1 MKKKLLVWT
10 LLLLLPVLAA
20 CNAAKTAVATEAP
33 AEITQAPAEETEP
46 PAPAT
51 PAPVSP
57 IHETDAEGLIKA
69 TGIALIAPEGAE
81 NAVYSYLQ
89 NGQERPTARLKFTL
103 DGVNGWI
110 YAKPY
115 AGFAPPDTAALYQKS
130 AETMVGEC
138 RGIVY
143 TREDAGYIAWVDADS
158 GVLYELGLSAG
169 ASAEKLTALAG
180 AVYAALGKSGYD
192 AYTELL
198 DRVAQGIRDGWSHES
213 VDDLGI
219 SEAFKRV
226 QDLNLGWL
234 RKDINEDGT
243 EELLFGAITEEGEP
257 SPIYDIFTMLDGE
270 LVHPATGREINYW
283 LLMRDGTLVNE
294 FTSNGWDRY
303 RTPYGFFNGKL
314 VQTVRQTDTGD
325 FLWLPFQPFPG

>member
-20 CNAAKTAVATEAP
+20 CNAAESAVATPAP
-33 AEITQAPAEETEP
+33 AEITEAPAAETEP

-51 PAPVSP
+51 PEPV
-57 IHETDAEGLIKA
+57 
-69 TGIALIAPEGAE
+69 IALTPPEGAE

-103 DGVNGWI
+103 DGVDGWI

-115 AGFAPPDTAALYQKS
+115 AGFAPPDTSALYQKS
-130 AETMVGEC
+130 AETMVGES

-143 TREDAGYIAWVDADS
+143 TRDDAGYIAWVDADS

-169 ASAEKLTALAG
+169 ADAGKLTALAD
-180 AVYAALGKSGYD
+180 AVYAELGKSGYD

-219 SEAFKRV
+219 SEAF
-226 QDLNLGWL
+226 
-234 RKDINEDGT
+234 
-243 EELLFGAITEEGEP
+243 
-257 SPIYDIFTMLDGE
+257 
-270 LVHPATGREINYW
+270 
-283 LLMRDGTLVNE
+283 
-294 FTSNGWDRY
+294 
-303 RTPYGFFNGKL
+303 
-314 VQTVRQTDTGD
+314 
-325 FLWLPFQPFPG
+325 

>member
-20 CNAAKTAVATEAP
+20 CNAAESAVATPAP
-33 AEITQAPAEETEP
+33 AEITEAPAAETEP

-51 PAPVSP
+51 PEPVSP

-69 TGIALIAPEGAE
+69 TGIALTPPEGAE

-115 AGFAPPDTAALYQKS
+115 AGFAPPDTSALYQKS
-130 AETMVGEC
+130 AETMVGES

-143 TREDAGYIAWVDADS
+143 TRDDAGYIAWVDADS

-169 ASAEKLTALAG
+169 ADAGKLTALAD
-180 AVYAALGKSGYD
+180 AVYAELGKSGYD
-192 AYTELL
+192 AYT
-198 DRVAQGIRDGWSHES
+198 VTVSADGKEIARLSD
-213 VDDLGI
+213 VV
-219 SEAFKRV
+219 F
-226 QDLNLGWL
+226 
-234 RKDINEDGT
+234 
-243 EELLFGAITEEGEP
+243 
-257 SPIYDIFTMLDGE
+257 GE
-270 LVHPATGREINYW
+270 LW
-283 LLMRDGTLVNE
+283 LSFGQ
-294 FTSNGWDRY
+294 SNMEYPLRV
-303 RTPYGFFNGKL
+303 TPEGKEMIASEL
-314 VQTVRQTDTGD
+314 FSGSLPVRA
-325 FLWLPFQPFPG
+325 

>member
-20 CNAAKTAVATEAP
+20 CNTAETAVATEAP
-33 AEITQAPAEETEP
+33 AEIAQAPAEETEP

-51 PAPVSP
+51 PEPVSP
-57 IHETDAEGLIKA
+57 IHKTDAEGLIKA

-81 NAVYSYLQ
+81 DAVYSYLQ

-103 DGVNGWI
+103 DGVDGWI

-143 TREDAGYIAWVDADS
+143 MREDAGYIAWVDADS

-180 AVYAALGKSGYD
+180 AVYAELRGSGYD

-198 DRVAQGIRDGWSHES
+198 DRVAQGIRDDWSHES
-213 VDDLGI
+213 VDDLGV

-226 QDLNLGWL
+226 QNLNLGWL

-257 SPIYDIFTMLDGE
+257 SPIYDIYTMLDGE
-270 LVHPATGREINYW
+270 IIHPATGREINYW
-283 LLMRDGTLVNE
+283 LLMWDGTLVNE

-314 VQTVRQTDTGD
+314 VQTVRQTDSGD
-325 FLWLPFQPFPG
+325 FVWLPFQPFPG